1 MDRKK
6 FRQFLHENFKISDD
20 VIMDRIFKY
29 FNKNSTDD
37 IDHEEWVVGF
47 NIFLKGTLKPL
58 TPLITLTNFD
68 KGTDEELVRFCFDTY
83 DLNDD
88 GYISRE
94 EMLLLLKDCMYK
106 NSRETNE
113 EDGDDGVKDLIEM
126 TMRKMDQD
134 RDGRVSYSDFWE
146 TVQEVR

>member
-1 MDRKK
+1 M
-6 FRQFLHENFKISDD
+6 
-20 VIMDRIFKY
+20 
-29 FNKNSTDD
+29 
-37 IDHEEWVVGF
+37 
-47 NIFLKGTLKPL
+47 
-58 TPLITLTNFD
+58 
-68 KGTDEELVRFCFDTY
+68 RFCFDTY

-146 TVQEVR
+146 TVQEVRCVGVQKDSSKCFIGAVVDGGFWKLPSHEQNR

>member
-1 MDRKK
+1 MKNGWSVSTFSWK
-6 FRQFLHENFKISDD
+6 VVSQNFAWFLNN
-20 VIMDRIFKY
+20 V
-29 FNKNSTDD
+29 
-37 IDHEEWVVGF
+37 
-47 NIFLKGTLKPL
+47 
-58 TPLITLTNFD
+58 D

-146 TVQEVR
+146 TVQEVLRWFPQGWGAEQMLF

>member
-1 MDRKK
+1 MGGR
-6 FRQFLHENFKISDD
+6 FQHFLE
-20 VIMDRIFKY
+20 RY
-29 FNKNSTDD
+29 
-37 IDHEEWVVGF
+37 
-47 NIFLKGTLKPL
+47 LKTSH

-146 TVQEVR
+146 TVQEVK

>member
-1 MDRKK
+1 M
-6 FRQFLHENFKISDD
+6 I
-20 VIMDRIFKY
+20 I
-29 FNKNSTDD
+29 
-37 IDHEEWVVGF
+37 
-47 NIFLKGTLKPL
+47 
-58 TPLITLTNFD
+58 
-68 KGTDEELVRFCFDTY
+68 GTDEELVRFCFDTY

-106 NSRETNE
+106 STKESAE

-134 RDGRVSYSDFWE
+134 RDGRVSYSDFMA
-146 TVQEVR
+146 TVQAVNDNIKILSIQMCFIEKKLFRSLY

>member
-1 MDRKK
+1 MTI
-6 FRQFLHENFKISDD
+6 L
-20 VIMDRIFKY
+20 
-29 FNKNSTDD
+29 
-37 IDHEEWVVGF
+37 
-47 NIFLKGTLKPL
+47 L
-58 TPLITLTNFD
+58 
-68 KGTDEELVRFCFDTY
+68 GTDEELVRFCFDTY

-134 RDGRVSYSDFWE
+134 RDGRVSYSDFME
-146 TVQEVR
+146 TVQEVRTENESDEIMENVL